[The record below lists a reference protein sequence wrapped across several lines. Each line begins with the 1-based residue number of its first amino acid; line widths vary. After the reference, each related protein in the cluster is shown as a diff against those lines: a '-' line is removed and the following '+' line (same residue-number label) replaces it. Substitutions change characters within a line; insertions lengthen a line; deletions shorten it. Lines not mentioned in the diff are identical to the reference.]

1 LRESALEDDVGM
13 NQNVFFAGLMLVC
26 GCVAQSKAPPLA
38 CNLRAFSTTER
49 ADWRKRLG
57 QLKLSVSAVRE
68 LSEGYSFQIDPHRTS
83 FLEVAQWIDLE
94 RKCCPFLVFELALDD
109 AGTIQLNLRGREG
122 VKQFI
127 AWDFQPLFSRL
138 AGHSPDRQR

>member
-1 LRESALEDDVGM
+1 VRSKADDFDM
-13 NQNVFFAGLMLVC
+13 NPNLFFAGLVLVC

-38 CNLRAFSTTER
+38 CNLRAFSTAER
-49 ADWRKRLG
+49 TDWRKRLD
-57 QLKLSVSAVRE
+57 QVLRSVSAVHD

-83 FLEVAQWIDLE
+83 FLDVAQWIDLE
-94 RKCCPFLVFELALDD
+94 RKCCPFFVFELALDGG

-127 AWDFQPLFSRL
+127 ASDFQSLFSRL
-138 AGHSPDRQR
+138 ARQSPDRQR